1 MSWGETFIEG
11 IFEQSAERRGAR
23 VAAPFSAC
31 SGKVGTG
38 FANSTRARSENL
50 ERGGVGSAFRAC
62 ALHAAQPRGTE
73 PYAAPR
79 SRSNRAIA
87 ARSSPMP
94 ASVREEV
101 STTSG

>member
-1 MSWGETFIEG
+1 MFRKSGNRFCEFNKCKIGER
-11 IFEQSAERRGAR
+11 ER
-23 VAAPFSAC
+23 V
-31 SGKVGTG
+31 
-38 FANSTRARSENL
+38 
-50 ERGGVGSAFRAC
+50 GGVGSAFRAC
-62 ALHAAQPRGTE
+62 ALHVAQLLGTE

-79 SRSNRAIA
+79 SRSNRPIA

>member
-1 MSWGETFIEG
+1 VVGRYVHRGDLSNSR
-11 IFEQSAERRGAR
+11 QSA
-23 VAAPFSAC
+23 AAPGSLRLLAHVPEKWEPVLRIQHAQDQGTWSA
-31 SGKVGTG
+31 
-38 FANSTRARSENL
+38 
-50 ERGGVGSAFRAC
+50 GSAFRAC

-94 ASVREEV
+94 VSVRAEV